1 MTHEYSIPSVEVGR
15 SRAVPWLIGAGLVLT
30 VLLARHVWFLVAWNH
45 YQDLT
50 WLWMA
55 YFVLTGGQWVLSW
68 LERPIG
74 VNPGQRAGLDRLRV
88 TVNVPLFNED
98 PEVLDRALYALFQ
111 QSRLPERVQVVDD
124 GSSVDYSEVEDWW
137 AVHHSPQVSF
147 SWVRQPNAGKKAAQ
161 ATTFR
166 DDPADVFVTLDSDT
180 VLEQHALDEGLKP
193 FAEANVQS
201 VAGLE
206 LAWNY
211 DRNFLTRINST
222 RQLMWE
228 LVTCSAQSVFGGNVL
243 INRGTFALYRGQL
256 VRDVLPAYLGETF
269 FGRRVLLGDDT
280 FLTTQALLRGRAVQQ
295 PSAVCLTMYPER
307 VSHQMRQWTRWMRG
321 TTLRTF
327 WRLRY
332 LRVMTWGWLYTVI
345 SLWWF
350 LSSLAITAV
359 LVVLWPR
366 SAPYTQAML
375 LACFVW
381 AWIMGSRLLVVR
393 RSDQGLGGR
402 LGGAAIAP
410 ISALWV
416 IAVLRLARIYGT
428 FTVLRQGW
436 NTRSRVEV
444 WAEGEASTWAWLP
457 GVVLARGMP
466 HPRARLMGMVRSPGL
481 WLALSL
487 IGVTVAAFHLTL
499 MTYLGLI
506 DLPVPTAYL
515 SLFPLAAAGIGLLT
529 AMRYRDSPTP
539 IRDRQLDLILS
550 VPLAL
555 GSLFLICV
563 TPVLWGAF
571 YWSLRPD
578 LLAVAAFAT
587 AGVVLTYGV
596 GWAWRLRG
604 ALLLLLLMWP
614 GFYQGVPAR
623 VLTTIVRLTGV
634 VATTIAAHIPLGLS
648 GAHVHAGEVV
658 VNFSGGPPI
667 HVPFGV
673 LAVSGEQV
681 LGFGLIGVC
690 LLLACSGSGV
700 RRLAWLGSGLAIA
713 VVMSA
718 VRLVVVV
725 RLMHAGFGSF
735 ALGDFNLVLALCL
748 FASCVVAA
756 VWLFW
761 RLGLNSPPGTE
772 LSKKSRY
779 TPGSAGVATAG
790 HSRASLIQGIS
801 RRRALTLGS
810 AALVVAG
817 VFGVLDQGLGVYSG
831 YVTGRGIP
839 RVAAFAAAN
848 WQEPGREVHLVRSF
862 QNAAA
867 YFGHGATYRQ
877 YRLTGSV
884 SQGQRT
890 SVLVD
895 VVVTRNGATLEAEPA
910 TSSFI
915 FGIFRLLQ
923 VKAVGLGHGLAGTVI
938 NYRSTSGHRQEA
950 GISWTWPVTRRGQ
963 NASELVLVTMR
974 VTGGIRRS
982 RAAAAHTSTDEA
994 VVLGFENLVNS
1005 QSPPPRSRATQEF
1018 LSADSKVSHIAT
1030 SLADVALSR
1039 RRS

>member
-1 MTHEYSIPSVEVGR
+1 VTHEYSIPAVEVGR
-15 SRAVPWLIGAGLVLT
+15 PRAVPWLIGAGLVLI
-30 VLLARHVWFLVAWNH
+30 VLLARHLWFLVAWHH

-68 LERPIG
+68 LERPVR
-74 VNPGQRAGLDRLRV
+74 VNPGQRACLDRLRV

-111 QSRLPERVQVVDD
+111 QSRLPERIQVVDD
-124 GSSVDYSEVEDWW
+124 GSSVDYSEVEEWW
-137 AVHHSPQVSF
+137 TAHHPPEVNF
-147 SWVRQPNAGKKAAQ
+147 SWVRQQNAGKKAAQ
-161 ATTFR
+161 ATTFT

-193 FAEANVQS
+193 FAHADVQS

-307 VSHQMRQWTRWMRG
+307 LSHQLRQWTRWMRG

-332 LRVMTWGWLYTVI
+332 LRVITWGWLYTVI

-350 LSSLAITAV
+350 LASLAITVV

-366 SAPYTQAML
+366 SGSYTQAML

-416 IAVLRLARIYGT
+416 IAVLRFVRVYGT
-428 FTVLRQGW
+428 LTVLRQGW

-444 WAEGEASTWAWLP
+444 WAEGESSSWAWSP
-457 GVVLARGMP
+457 GGVLAGGMLS
-466 HPRARLMGMVRSPGL
+466 PRARLIGVVRSPGL
-481 WLALSL
+481 WMALSL

-499 MTYLGLI
+499 MTNLGVI
-506 DLPVPTAYL
+506 NLPVPTAYL

-529 AMRYRDSPTP
+529 TMRYRGSPTP

-550 VPLAL
+550 APLAL

-587 AGVVLTYGV
+587 AGVVLIYGV

-614 GFYQGVPAR
+614 GFYQALPSR
-623 VLTTIVRLTGV
+623 VLTTVVRFTEV
-634 VATTIAAHIPLGLS
+634 VAITIAAHIPLGLN
-648 GAHVHAGEVV
+648 GARVHAGQVV

-667 HVPFGV
+667 HVPVG
-673 LAVSGEQV
+673 VSGEQL
-681 LGFGLIGVC
+681 LGFSLIGAC
-690 LLLACSGSGV
+690 LLLSCSGSAV
-700 RRLAWLGSGLAIA
+700 RRLAWLGSGLAIT
-713 VVMSA
+713 VVVA
-718 VRLVVVV
+718 AIRLVVLV
-725 RLMHAGFGSF
+725 RLMHAGVASF
-735 ALGDFNLVLALCL
+735 ALGDFNLVLALAL
-748 FASCVVAA
+748 FASSMVAA
-756 VWLFW
+756 VWLFL
-761 RLGLNSPPGTE
+761 RLGLNCPPSTQ
-772 LSKKSRY
+772 LSKESRF
-779 TPGSAGVATAG
+779 TPGLPDVRTTA
-790 HSRASLIQGIS
+790 HSRAPLVRGIGG
-801 RRRALTLGS
+801 RRALALGS

-817 VFGVLDQGLGVYSG
+817 VFGVLDQGLSVYSG
-831 YVTGRGIP
+831 YVTGGGIP
-839 RVAAFAAAN
+839 RVPAFAAAN
-848 WQEPGREVHLVRSF
+848 WQQPGQEVHLVRSF
-862 QNAAA
+862 PNAAA
-867 YFGHGATYRQ
+867 YFGRGATYRQ
-877 YRLTGSV
+877 YRLTGGV
-884 SQGQRT
+884 TQGQRA

-895 VVVTRNGATLEAEPA
+895 VVVTRNSATLQAEPT

-915 FGIFRLLQ
+915 FGILHLLQ
-923 VKAVGLGHGLAGTVI
+923 VKAVALGHGLAGTVI
-938 NYRSTSGHRQEA
+938 NYLSTNGRRQEA
-950 GISWTWPVTRRGQ
+950 GISWTWPVMWRGQ
-963 NASELVLVTMR
+963 DASELVLVTMP
-974 VTGGIRRS
+974 VTGGIPRS
-982 RAAAAHTSTDEA
+982 SAGAARSSTDET

-1005 QSPPPRSRATQEF
+1005 QPLPSRTRATQDF
-1018 LSADSKVSHIAT
+1018 LSADSRLNHIAT
-1030 SLADVALSR
+1030 SLADLTLSS
-1039 RRS
+1039 RSP